1 MRKAYAD
8 LKRLESVK
16 SDYYRGELSKQELD
30 ALGWEPWRKNAVL
43 RTDMSDHLQSDPDI
57 IKQSDKVVY
66 LETVVDFLDRVLR
79 SLNSRTWDIKNAV
92 EWNKTQSGLI

>member
-1 MRKAYAD
+1 MR
-8 LKRLESVK
+8 
-16 SDYYRGELSKQELD
+16 
-30 ALGWEPWRKNAVL
+30 
-43 RTDMSDHLQSDPDI
+43 DHLQSDPDI